1 MNDAFW
7 PRILMFNLLASPSC
21 LSVSACSPPHPPQ
34 PSLASHRHR
43 RDRSQKFWS
52 TNSPILV
59 LPPGCPGV
67 QNWTARDRK
76 KKKYYIVHTRMLRI
90 KARRNYLPF
99 LLLSSHKRAVG
110 SFFFFF
116 LVLALANF
124 LRHFHSTPPTLSLG
138 QLVTWW
144 RLDRFFFSFPSR
156 KRARRKGAC
165 KKKIGVSL
173 SLFLSGP
180 AVTSLHFG
188 ILSEWDRLGC
198 QGERTRGEEEEEE
211 EEEIFGFTKGRV
223 ENWIQPGKK
232 KKKRSK
238 SPLKELRSWQG
249 AERKRWLLIRKKWW
263 IKFPTSPPPPPC
275 EHGEW

>member
-1 MNDAFW
+1 MCVNDAFW

-116 LVLALANF
+116 GLGF
-124 LRHFHSTPPTLSLG
+124 G
-138 QLVTWW
+138 QL
-144 RLDRFFFSFPSR
+144 LEALPLHPSYSFSR
-156 KRARRKGAC
+156 T
-165 KKKIGVSL
+165 VSNL
-173 SLFLSGP
+173 MK
-180 AVTSLHFG
+180 A
-188 ILSEWDRLGC
+188 
-198 QGERTRGEEEEEE
+198 
-211 EEEIFGFTKGRV
+211 
-223 ENWIQPGKK
+223 
-232 KKKRSK
+232 
-238 SPLKELRSWQG
+238 
-249 AERKRWLLIRKKWW
+249 
-263 IKFPTSPPPPPC
+263 
-275 EHGEW
+275 